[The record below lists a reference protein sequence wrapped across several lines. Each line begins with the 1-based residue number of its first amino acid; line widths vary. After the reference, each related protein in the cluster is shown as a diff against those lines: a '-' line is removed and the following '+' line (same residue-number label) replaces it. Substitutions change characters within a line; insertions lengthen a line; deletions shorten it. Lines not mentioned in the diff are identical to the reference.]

1 MPVAP
6 AWVRLTRGEQRRVD
20 LQCGVQPITIRVL
33 GPSPELLSRL
43 AVLLRP
49 AADPPRLRGQQ
60 LVLGLDAKGRAACYL
75 PDGAMRGT
83 LAVKK
88 PTNAGRGVWPRYAAT
103 FPLQDEHGAFDL
115 QQTEGEL
122 VLSPIE
128 SLVGIAVGSPGHEQH
143 AWLSL
148 EAMRRTH
155 EVEPLFLCRRA
166 SAESAETMHGSTEQL
181 GPFTMLR
188 SNGRTSGDLW
198 FVPPAAPNRL
208 GTLVVHVADAP
219 EPGSVVDLL
228 AECIDG
234 ARDQARQPTKLDRAT
249 GRSSLLPGTY
259 RLLWE
264 VNLGRG
270 PVAAEAVVITAGGVT
285 ELTLSPPALQRWT
298 LQLRNVDTSRAE
310 ALFLK
315 LGTAYSLGAARKG
328 DFLMD
333 RFEPP
338 RVGETGEVFAWV
350 LKCSFPASV
359 VNVDA
364 AALRAE
370 VTSTVT
376 DAVWCHLRAQAMA
389 GGRLGIRLQRT
400 AGLDTT
406 LPAFLDGDIHV
417 PLMPGTTRNGC
428 VIETLEGR
436 TQLVAWFQLSPE
448 LPDQVARGSGRWTT
462 LRIERPILR
471 AEVLA
476 AGPPGVAARS
486 VKTTEKPG
494 KSPLFVANATRPFH
508 VDSNQVAAR
517 RSTPRCRSS
526 CADARGLP
534 GRLLRSR
541 IHQFDHRAP
550 KRVADAQI
558 TLAVAK
564 PMMPVAR
571 IGRIFGIAK
580 ELPRRHE
587 PRAGRNLL
595 VLTTALLRAAKN
607 FIVHVPGLAD
617 HERQLR
623 ISKLRAQVLC
633 QQHEILFVLG
643 SGFVI
648 ATVIPALKPQHA
660 FEPRRMPG
668 KGRKLLG
675 DGHHR
680 GAVLSNHLRVVRPGV
695 PRRTRRPK
703 VHRQALATPRRLDE
717 QHRLRKVIAERPP
730 DAEFRPKMVFVIV
743 DRITN

>member
-1 MPVAP
+1 MTPPPRNHNRPAMALAALAVVLAVGVFAIGWWFYEPPPNPAPDQSAPVEEQPGQSGAFGANGDGPVAAPERADQPLPSGATEPVGTAALDVRLHCQGTPRERRVRFFLGTDHDYELGSASRSGAAVEYATTLRAPVNEWLLVGAYVYEPADAASGVPVAP

-148 EAMRRTH
+148 EAMRRPH

-166 SAESAETMHGSTEQL
+166 SAESAETLHGSTEQL
-181 GPFTMLR
+181 GPFTMLMA
-188 SNGRTSGDLW
+188 NVRTSGDLW
-198 FVPPAAPNRL
+198 FVPPAATNRL

-249 GRSSLLPGTY
+249 GLSSLLPGTY

-270 PVAAEAVVITAGGVT
+270 PVAAEAVVITAGGIT

-350 LKCSFPASV
+350 LKCSFPARV

-428 VIETLEGR
+428 VLETLEGR

-476 AGPPGVAARS
+476 AGPPGVDAMS
-486 VKTTEKPG
+486 VYTIEKPG
-494 KSPLFVANATRPFH
+494 EYPLFVADGTRTFH
-508 VDSNQVAAR
+508 VDLQPGGR
-517 RSTPRCRSS
+517 QTF
-526 CADARGLP
+526 DATLP
-534 GRLLRSR
+534 
-541 IHQFDHRAP
+541 I
-550 KRVADAQI
+550 
-558 TLAVAK
+558 
-564 PMMPVAR
+564 
-571 IGRIFGIAK
+571 
-580 ELPRRHE
+580 
-587 PRAGRNLL
+587 
-595 VLTTALLRAAKN
+595 
-607 FIVHVPGLAD
+607 
-617 HERQLR
+617 
-623 ISKLRAQVLC
+623 
-633 QQHEILFVLG
+633 
-643 SGFVI
+643 
-648 ATVIPALKPQHA
+648 
-660 FEPRRMPG
+660 
-668 KGRKLLG
+668 
-675 DGHHR
+675 
-680 GAVLSNHLRVVRPGV
+680 VVR
-695 PRRTRRPK
+695 
-703 VHRQALATPRRLDE
+703 
-717 QHRLRKVIAERPP
+717 
-730 DAEFRPKMVFVIV
+730 
-743 DRITN
+743 